1 MIMKYKKIVLAIA
14 LSAGMYSGTSA
25 LASGIPTVDAAA
37 IAQMVQQLT
46 QMQQMYS
53 NMVQQY
59 NTAVNTLQNFTGTR
73 GLGLVDYNL
82 NLRSLIPTSARSR
95 LNGIMNGTSSLSSLG
110 RDIFNRLKLGDAC
123 SNLDGEVK
131 QNCLRAREFEAEQQA
146 VLEEAANTA
155 NQRLQNIESL
165 MSRINTATEQPL
177 PIFLRVFRLNR
188 LRFNPLSWLHS
199 SNRLRW
205 ISKTSWCVN
214 RPKEKRIK
222 RCFQE

>member
-1 MIMKYKKIVLAIA
+1 MYRKVIA
-14 LSAGMYSGTSA
+14 TLMLSAGLCSGTSA

-95 LNGIMNGTSSLSSLG
+95 LNGIMNGTSSLSLSL
-110 RDIFNRLKLGDAC
+110 I
-123 SNLDGEVK
+123 
-131 QNCLRAREFEAEQQA
+131 
-146 VLEEAANTA
+146 
-155 NQRLQNIESL
+155 
-165 MSRINTATEQPL
+165 
-177 PIFLRVFRLNR
+177 
-188 LRFNPLSWLHS
+188 H
-199 SNRLRW
+199 
-205 ISKTSWCVN
+205 ISEPT
-214 RPKEKRIK
+214 RP
-222 RCFQE
+222 

>member
-82 NLRSLIPTSARSR
+82 NLRSLVPTSA
-95 LNGIMNGTSSLSSLG
+95 LQSSQRNNERHL
-110 RDIFNRLKLGDAC
+110 
-123 SNLDGEVK
+123 VT
-131 QNCLRAREFEAEQQA
+131 QQFGP
-146 VLEEAANTA
+146 
-155 NQRLQNIESL
+155 RY
-165 MSRINTATEQPL
+165 
-177 PIFLRVFRLNR
+177 F
-188 LRFNPLSWLHS
+188 
-199 SNRLRW
+199 
-205 ISKTSWCVN
+205 
-214 RPKEKRIK
+214 
-222 RCFQE
+222 